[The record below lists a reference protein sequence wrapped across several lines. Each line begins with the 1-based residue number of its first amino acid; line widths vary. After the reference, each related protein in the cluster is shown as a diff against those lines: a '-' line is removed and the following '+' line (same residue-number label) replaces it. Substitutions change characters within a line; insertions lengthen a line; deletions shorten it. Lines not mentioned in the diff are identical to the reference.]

1 MTKLMEKFIQNMA
14 LTESVFELL
23 ELAYRTLEKEIDN
36 QAVFIAKYMTQS
48 PENDSNPNRL
58 RLSIFHQEVELLFAD
73 YSSIKY
79 IERKTIIENKM
90 KNIQLK
96 RYGSPRQNDLSVV
109 FQLLLAINSA
119 ADNWNKFRIRK
130 QWGALNG
137 CTGKYAV
144 YFWDEQT
151 YMNELKEYI
160 GREQTQ
166 DSGFQEF
173 INNFKFINR
182 KAWIVKGKTP
192 EVAALKPN
200 NIQDSRF
207 KIAVVFPWNKNIFQ
221 FVPYKGALL
230 KVDYIEKE
238 QDVILENIILQMRD
252 AVLDGANI
260 IVLPEFIISS
270 KILSHIRE
278 QLYMWKRDKS
288 LDSSGLIAVFAGSTT
303 DYTQGNNVMN
313 IVDSW
318 GTIIGQ
324 YYKYS
329 PYRKVKNNRREYEKC
344 RMNSLLLLM
353 VLGLIIILQY
363 MRKQI

>member
-160 GREQTQ
+160 GTSQHIYAVICDCISME
-166 DSGFQEF
+166 SVSEF
-173 INNFKFINR
+173 VQ
-182 KAWIVKGKTP
+182 KA
-192 EVAALKPN
+192 
-200 NIQDSRF
+200 
-207 KIAVVFPWNKNIFQ
+207 
-221 FVPYKGALL
+221 Y
-230 KVDYIEKE
+230 
-238 QDVILENIILQMRD
+238 
-252 AVLDGANI
+252 
-260 IVLPEFIISS
+260 
-270 KILSHIRE
+270 
-278 QLYMWKRDKS
+278 
-288 LDSSGLIAVFAGSTT
+288 
-303 DYTQGNNVMN
+303 
-313 IVDSW
+313 
-318 GTIIGQ
+318 
-324 YYKYS
+324 
-329 PYRKVKNNRREYEKC
+329 
-344 RMNSLLLLM
+344 
-353 VLGLIIILQY
+353 
-363 MRKQI
+363 